1 MKYPVWLPPLLGF
14 LTAVGPIS
22 TDMYLP
28 SFPSIEASFGTAP
41 GTAQITLASWF
52 LGLAVGQMTQ
62 GTLSDRYG
70 RRWPLLVGTGIYTIA
85 SAGCALSPDL
95 AWLTVWRAVAA
106 FGGSASMVIP
116 RAVVR
121 DLADGHA
128 AARLMSQL
136 MLVMGA
142 APILA
147 PTLGGAVLGFANWHM
162 IFWIAFAYGLV
173 CIALVLAFLPDTLP
187 EQRRV
192 KLGLGGLI
200 VRFAGIGRE
209 RTFLTHATVGGFS
222 MFAMFAY
229 LGGSPGV
236 FIEEYHVTPEHYGML
251 FGTCAA
257 GFILGSQIN
266 ARILPRFGLNRT
278 LRVATRVLLF
288 ATVLLVARGV
298 HGSGRPVR
306 RVPSGG
312 AGDDG
317 QRLPRPERG
326 GGCAVAPCRACGER
340 LGVDGHGA
348 VPARGAERFAGRPA
362 DGRHGA
368 ADGDA
373 DADRR
378 DGRGGCRFLAAA
390 RMRDGS
396 EGPG

>member
-28 SFPSIEASFGTAP
+28 SFPAIEASFGTPP
-41 GTAQITLASWF
+41 GTAQITLATWF

-62 GTLSDRYG
+62 GTLADRFG
-70 RRWPLLVGTGIYTIA
+70 RRWPLLVGTGIYTVA

-95 AWLTVWRAVAA
+95 WTLSVWRAIAA

-136 MLVMGA
+136 LLVMGV

-147 PTLGGAVLGFANWHM
+147 PTLGGAVLGFASWHA
-162 IFWIAFAYGLV
+162 IFWIAFGFGV
-173 CIALVLAFLPDTLP
+173 ICLVLVAAFLPDTLP

-192 KLGLGGLI
+192 RLGVAGLLARY
-200 VRFAGIGRE
+200 VSIGRE
-209 RTFLTHATVGGFS
+209 RSFVTHAAVGAFA
-222 MFAMFAY
+222 MFGMFAY

-236 FIEEYHVTPEHYGML
+236 FIEMFHVSPEHYGML

-266 ARILPRFGLNRT
+266 ARILPRFGLSRT

-288 ATVLLVARGV
+288 ATVLLAI
-298 HGSGRPVR
+298 
-306 RVPSGG
+306 
-312 AGDDG
+312 
-317 QRLPRPERG
+317 
-326 GGCAVAPCRACGER
+326 
-340 LGVDGHGA
+340 
-348 VPARGAERFAGRPA
+348 
-362 DGRHGA
+362 A
-368 ADGDA
+368 AFTGI
-373 DADRR
+373 
-378 DGRGGCRFLAAA
+378 
-390 RMRDGS
+390 
-396 EGPG
+396 